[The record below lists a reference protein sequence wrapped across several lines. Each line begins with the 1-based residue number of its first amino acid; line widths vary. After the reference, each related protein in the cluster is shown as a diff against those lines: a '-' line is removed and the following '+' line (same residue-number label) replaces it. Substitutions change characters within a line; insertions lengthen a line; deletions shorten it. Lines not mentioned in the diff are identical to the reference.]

1 MNIGFYVFLGLYA
14 ILTMT
19 HLVFCFLEMEKARA
33 ISKPF
38 IMLLLAV
45 SLIFLEP
52 KMPII
57 YISCLFCMVGD
68 IFMLFKH
75 DFVCFSLGAL
85 MFAIHHTLNFIQSEK
100 CLSYDLHW
108 GFYVGFVG
116 LFFLMLLVGYFLSK
130 KKMHGLLA
138 FGFAF
143 FHIMMLIQSFLLIF
157 DGKYL
162 YGSFLLLGYLLCIAS
177 DLFLDYTTN
186 RKDVKRRDFYI
197 MLTYLL
203 GELSILMSVSFMSIA
218 LLS

>member
-14 ILTMT
+14 VLVVS
-19 HLVFCFLEMEKARA
+19 HLIFCFLEMEKARA

-38 IMLLLAV
+38 IMLLLAI
-45 SLIFLEP
+45 SFMFLEP

-57 YISCLFCMVGD
+57 YISCLFCMFGD

-75 DFVCFSLGAL
+75 DFTCFSLGAL
-85 MFAIHHTLNFIQSEK
+85 MFAVHHTLNFIQTKK
-100 CLSYDLHW
+100 CLSYDFHHFVYI
-108 GFYVGFVG
+108 GFALLFV
-116 LFFLMLLVGYFLSK
+116 LMLLCGYFVSK
-130 KKMHGLLA
+130 KKLHGLLA

-143 FHIMMLIQSFLLIF
+143 FHIVMLIQSLLLLF

-186 RKDVKRRDFYI
+186 RKDVRRRDFYI

-203 GELSILMSVSFMSIA
+203 GELSILMSISFMSIA
-218 LLS
+218 IL